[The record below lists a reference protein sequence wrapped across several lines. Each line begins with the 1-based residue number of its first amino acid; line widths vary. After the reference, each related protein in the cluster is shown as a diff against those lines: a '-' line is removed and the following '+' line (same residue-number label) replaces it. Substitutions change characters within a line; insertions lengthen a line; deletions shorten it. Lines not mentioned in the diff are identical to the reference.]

1 MVRIRFVQPDGSAQ
15 DIDAEIGESLMANA
29 KAKGVDGIIAECGGS
44 MVCGTCH
51 VYLDEAAVA
60 LVGPAQNFEAEML
73 DNVREPR
80 PTSRLACQIAVTA
93 EMDGIEVGLPAS
105 QH

>member
-1 MVRIRFVQPDGSAQ
+1 
-15 DIDAEIGESLMANA
+15 
-29 KAKGVDGIIAECGGS
+29 
-44 MVCGTCH
+44 
-51 VYLDEAAVA
+51 
-60 LVGPAQNFEAEML
+60 ML

-80 PTSRLACQIAVTA
+80 PTSRLACQIAVIA